1 MNQLLLDIGN
11 TRIKWAS
18 RGQQGL
24 GAITAIAHAD
34 PGWPAE
40 FASTLTSVNEP
51 DAICIAAV
59 APDLITASGLRVLAA
74 RWPKA
79 AIRRVQSSARLG
91 RFVSSYAQPERL
103 GVDRFLACAAAAEH
117 AQALLLL
124 GCGTAFTADL
134 IAADGTHIGGM
145 IGPSP
150 ETMRAAVLS
159 RTARVHWLRE
169 GSLRDF
175 GRNTEDAL
183 ETGVWNAAVGM
194 VERAIGSAAKLL
206 GSAPALL
213 AHGGSAAAL
222 AALLS
227 VPVRIDPLL
236 LMRGLA
242 MWADQPEPEP
252 EL

>member
-18 RGQQGL
+18 RDQEGPGP
-24 GAITAIAHAD
+24 ITAIAHAD
-34 PGWPAE
+34 PDWPAE
-40 FASTLTSVNEP
+40 FAARLASANTP
-51 DAICIAAV
+51 DLICVAAV
-59 APDLITASGLRVLAA
+59 APELITAAAVRVLAS
-74 RWPKA
+74 RWPDVVV
-79 AIRRVQSSARLG
+79 RRVQSSARLG
-91 RFVSSYAQPERL
+91 RFVSAYSQPERL
-103 GVDRFLACAAAAEH
+103 GVDRFLACAAAAAH
-117 AQALLLL
+117 GHALLLL

-134 IAADGTHIGGM
+134 IGADGVHIGGM

-194 VERAIGSAAKLL
+194 VERAIRSAADRL
-206 GSAPALL
+206 GAAPALL

-222 AALLS
+222 AALLPT
-227 VPVRIDPLL
+227 PVEIDPLL

-242 MWADQPEPEP
+242 MWADQPEA
-252 EL
+252 